1 MKPVSLPIA
10 ITILMMSCTEIL
22 SQKLVKDGHQWNVTY
37 QPFDSPGTFTV
48 LTKISGDTLVDDL
61 LYSKIYHS
69 QDTFGTNWTISNQ
82 FIREDEER
90 KVFVK
95 SGNLEEYLL
104 YDFGLEVGA
113 TYMLECSSTVASI
126 DSIILNNGESR
137 KRLHLNLTGENYGPV
152 WIEGIGEALG
162 GLFGTS
168 AYCISD
174 VGGALRCF
182 YDNDELLYPE
192 TPSTCFTETSNYVY
206 STLPS
211 DIKIYPNPIYET
223 VHITSESTKIKS
235 LRIIDL
241 IGRPVY
247 CDVHKGDLIDGSDLT
262 AGTYFIVLETENGD
276 LYSEKLMKLE

>member
-1 MKPVSLPIA
+1 MKPLYLPIA
-10 ITILMMSCTEIL
+10 ITILMMSCTEIF

-69 QDTFGTNWTISNQ
+69 QDTFDTNWIVSNHL
-82 FIREDEER
+82 IREDEER

-104 YDFGLEVGA
+104 YDFGLEVGD
-113 TYMLECSSTVASI
+113 TYMFECSSTVTSI

-162 GLFGTS
+162 GLFGSS
-168 AYCISD
+168 AYCIFD
-174 VGGALRCF
+174 VGGKLRCF

-192 TPSTCFTETSNYVY
+192 SPQTCFTETSNSVY
-206 STLPS
+206 NTLPS
-211 DIKIYPNPIYET
+211 DVKIYPNPIYET
-223 VHITSESTKIKS
+223 VHITSGSTKIKS
-235 LRIIDL
+235 FRIIDL
-241 IGRPVY
+241 MGRPVY
-247 CDVHKGDLIDGSDLT
+247 SDEYKDEIINVTYLK
-262 AGTYFIVLETENGD
+262 AGTYFIVLEMENGD